1 MTIRHSFR
9 NDYSEGAHESIL
21 RTLAETNLTQQ
32 DGYGEDDYCLEA
44 ARLIRG
50 KIGNED
56 ADVHFTSGGTQAN
69 LIVISSIL
77 RPYESVIS
85 ANTGHI
91 NTHEAGA
98 IEATGHRISAVDSAN
113 GKLTPEMVKSVL
125 DEHIDE
131 HMVKPGM
138 VYISNS
144 TEIGTIYKKEELK
157 ALYEC
162 CRENGLYLFMDGARL
177 GSALESRESDLEFS
191 DVEKYTD
198 VFYIG
203 GTKNGALL
211 GEAIVIS
218 NDDLKKCFRYN
229 LKQKGALLA
238 KGRIIGVQFLE
249 LFRNGL
255 FERNASHAN
264 EMAFK
269 ISDAIEG
276 LGYGFLGIPSSNQI
290 FPILPNELIEK
301 LEEKYLFY
309 RWKRE
314 GENTTSIR
322 LVTSWATPVEAVEE
336 FIGDIGKIKEML
348 R

>member
-9 NDYSEGAHESIL
+9 NDYSEGAHERIL
-21 RTLAETNLTQQ
+21 KTLAETNMMQQ
-32 DGYGEDDYCLEA
+32 DGYGEDDYCMEA
-44 ARLIRG
+44 SRLIKG
-50 KIGNED
+50 KLGND
-56 ADVHFTSGGTQAN
+56 DVDIHYISGGTQAN

-77 RPYESVIS
+77 RPYESVIA

-98 IEATGHRISAVDSAN
+98 IEATGHRINAVDSAD
-113 GKLTPEMVKSVL
+113 GKLTPDMVKLVL
-125 DEHIDE
+125 DEHTDE

-144 TEIGTIYKKEELK
+144 TEVGTVYKKDELA
-157 ALYEC
+157 ALYEY

-191 DVEKYTD
+191 DMEKYTD

-218 NDDLKKCFRYN
+218 NDDLKKCFRYS

-249 LFRNGL
+249 LFRDGL
-255 FERNASHAN
+255 FEENASHAN
-264 EMAFK
+264 DMAFR
-269 ISDAIEG
+269 ISDAIAD
-276 LGYGFLGIPSSNQI
+276 LGYGFIGTPSSNQI

-301 LEEKYLFY
+301 LSEKYLFY
-309 RWKRE
+309 VWSKE
-314 GENTTSIR
+314 GEDSSSIR
-322 LVTSWATPVEAVEE
+322 IVTSWATPVEAVEE
-336 FIGDIGKIKEML
+336 FIEDIGEIKEML